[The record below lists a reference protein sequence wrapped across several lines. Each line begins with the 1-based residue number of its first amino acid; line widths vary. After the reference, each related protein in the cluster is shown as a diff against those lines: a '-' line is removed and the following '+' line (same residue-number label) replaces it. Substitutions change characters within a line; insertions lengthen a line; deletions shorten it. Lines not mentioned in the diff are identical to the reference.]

1 MPFLEIKNLQ
11 VEFGSGARA
20 TRAVNCISLSL
31 EAGKTLCLVG
41 DSGSGLGVRERF
53 SILDAPI
60 RLAQNSAKD
69 SATWMGSWRG
79 CRERQRRTP
88 A

>member
-20 TRAVNCISLSL
+20 TRAVNGVSLSL

-41 DSGSGLGVRERF
+41 DSRSGLGVREPF
-53 SILDAPI
+53 
-60 RLAQNSAKD
+60 
-69 SATWMGSWRG
+69 
-79 CRERQRRTP
+79 
-88 A
+88 